1 MLISTLG
8 FILTNTAVGGIVVA
22 RIVYIYDTILQYIEN
37 QFRKLQKT
45 LSPLLNY
52 TRLVL

>member
-8 FILTNTAVGGIVVA
+8 FVLTNIAVGGILIG
-22 RIVYIYDTILQYIEN
+22 RIVYIYDTILQYIGS
-37 QFRKLQKT
+37 QFGKTEKKLY
-45 LSPLLNY
+45 PLLNY